1 MVRAPGV
8 ALPARLI
15 VLASGAGTTLQALLD
30 ACADASFGAQVVGVG
45 TDRPSIAAL
54 DRAKAAGVPAFT
66 LRVADFTDR
75 VAWDAAFTEAVADYH
90 PDLIVS
96 AGFMK
101 LAGEAFLGR
110 FAGRYVNTHPALLP
124 AFPGMHGARDALAHG
139 VKVTGCTLFVVDQ
152 GVDTGPIIAQ
162 CAVPVLN
169 DDDEDAL
176 HERIK
181 VVERA
186 LLVDVVGRMCR
197 EGWRVEG
204 RTVRLG

>member
-1 MVRAPGV
+1 M
-8 ALPARLI
+8 
-15 VLASGAGTTLQALLD
+15 LASGAGTTLQALLD
-30 ACADASFGAQVVGVG
+30 ACADASYGAQVVGVG
-45 TDRPSIAAL
+45 TDRPCIAAL

-75 VAWDAAFTEAVADYH
+75 AAWDAAFTEAVADFD

-162 CAVPVLN
+162 CAVPVL
-169 DDDEDAL
+169 DHDDEDAL

-197 EGWRVEG
+197 GGWRVEG